1 MQVNTMLSTDQDP
14 EEVTT
19 MTKEKYI
26 CHTLRKERNTTRMYL
41 EWNPHGQEE
50 TRMTKT
56 VMEMYNVK
64 DSGEYWEDM
73 E

>member
-1 MQVNTMLSTDQDP
+1 MQVNTMLPTDQDP

-41 EWNPHGQEE
+41 EWNPHGQEGN
-50 TRMTKT
+50 TDDQNSHGDVQCQR
-56 VMEMYNVK
+56 
-64 DSGEYWEDM
+64 
-73 E
+73 